1 MVWQWLLDR
10 MGLPQDPADLGRW
23 GETQACRFLQKK
35 GFTTIAR
42 NWRFGKGE
50 LDLVMADGRAIVFV
64 EVKCRTDEDF
74 APAIVSITAN
84 KKRTLLRT
92 AKCFLRK
99 YNISDRPLRFD
110 VVTVVLDDA
119 DKPQIRHY
127 RNAFVPK

>member
-1 MVWQWLLDR
+1 MVWQWLLGR
-10 MGLPQDPADLGRW
+10 TKAPQDPADIGLW
-23 GETQACRFLQKK
+23 GENQACRFLQSK

-64 EVKCRTDEDF
+64 EVKSRTDEDF
-74 APAIVSITAN
+74 APARISITTK

-110 VVTVVLDDA
+110 VVTVILDDDA
-119 DKPQIRHY
+119 GKPRIRHY
-127 RNAFVPK
+127 RNAFRP

>member
-10 MGLPQDPADLGRW
+10 MGWPQNPADLGRW
-23 GETQACRFLQKK
+23 GETQACRFLQGN

-50 LDLVMADGRAIVFV
+50 LDLVMADGPAIVFV
-64 EVKCRTDEDF
+64 EVKSRADEDF
-74 APAIVSITAN
+74 APAKVSITT
-84 KKRTLLRT
+84 KKKQVLLRT

-110 VVTVVLDDA
+110 VVTVVLGDSG
-119 DKPQIRHY
+119 KPQIRHY

>member
-1 MVWQWLLDR
+1 MWPWPFGRSKL
-10 MGLPQDPADLGRW
+10 QDTADLGRW
-23 GETQACRFLQKK
+23 GENQARRYLHSQ

-50 LDLVMADGRAIVFV
+50 LDLVMADGPAIVFV
-64 EVKCRTDEDF
+64 EVKSRTDEDF
-74 APAIVSITAN
+74 APAKISITAK

-110 VVTVVLDDA
+110 VVTVILDDDA
-119 DKPQIRHY
+119 GKPEIKHY